1 MTQQLLTPQTTTT
14 DALNAFTNQFN
25 IRYILSSQGIAY
37 FIAQDLSLALNLD
50 KNDFKD
56 NFVRGGVSDTPTPVK
71 VSPSDTPTPVKVSPS
86 EGRTPVSLSDRPT
99 LERLASYLEN
109 NSIRLLEQESLKQ
122 FKTAY
127 VEQIGPLP
135 YNLKFTSKLY
145 ICTLEVAI
153 NYISSATTEA
163 HKQLNSILLDATNKQ
178 VIQEN
183 LQTSSSLI
191 NPHFQSE
198 ESLHQ
203 ALAYLSTFGNYR
215 LFSEL
220 SLLDIS
226 AAKQR
231 HRRLDL
237 THISYSKGQKYVTI
251 YELKK
256 GQINDIT
263 LQDSLAKNYI
273 LLAQNHFKTPNV
285 KLIYIAP
292 DYATQPALNLVQY
305 SKEIEIMQLKDF
317 VNLLLKYAARLHKK
331 DPYYIKEMLP
341 KTNTLKA
348 LMF

>member
-1 MTQQLLTPQTTTT
+1 MLKKPNKMTQQLLTPQTTTT

-50 KNDFKD
+50 KNDFKKH
-56 NFVRGGVSDTPTPVK
+56 FVE
-71 VSPSDTPTPVKVSPS
+71 VSPSGGPPSDGLADTN
-86 EGRTPVSLSDRPT
+86 
-99 LERLASYLEN
+99 AYIEN

-135 YNLKFTSKLY
+135 DNLKFTSKLY

-183 LQTSSSLI
+183 LQTSNSLV
-191 NPHFQSE
+191 NPYFTNE
-198 ESLHQ
+198 LSLHM
-203 ALAYLSTFGNYR
+203 ALAYLSTLGNIR
-215 LFSEL
+215 LRSEE
-220 SLLDIS
+220 SIADITS
-226 AAKQR
+226 NKQK

-237 THISYSKGQKYVTI
+237 TYISYKNKQKYVTI
-251 YELKK
+251 YELKV
-256 GQINDIT
+256 GSIT
-263 LQDSLAKNYI
+263 LELLTENLAKNYI
-273 LLAQNHFKTPNV
+273 LLAQNHYKTSNV
-285 KLIYIAP
+285 RLVYIAP
-292 DYATQPALNLVQY
+292 DAATQQAKDLVKY
-305 SKEIEIMQLKDF
+305 SKEIEIMSLKDF
-317 VNLLLKYAARLHKK
+317 TSMLLKSAEKRHKSDSYFVK
-331 DPYYIKEMLP
+331 KLLP
-341 KTNTLKA
+341 ESYPVKQ